1 MRNKKSA
8 PFGLAG
14 LGGAERSGIENK
26 HILSFAG
33 AQPRSTTCCG
43 SCIQCGLFCP
53 QSAFAGVCL
62 FTGERRSFLFAML
75 HCSCGGFVPRYAE
88 EVLA

>member
-1 MRNKKSA
+1 MLNKKSA

-14 LGGAERSGIENK
+14 LGGADKVCTEKED
-26 HILSFAG
+26 ILSFAG